1 MTHQEISEEL
11 TALVQLDVDAVV
23 AYDRAISA
31 IGTGE
36 VATQLATFR
45 LDHQRHVLELSQ
57 AMLDLGLRPPDA
69 RPDVKGS
76 LLGGLTGLRA
86 RLGTEQALAAMRSN
100 EQLTTSSYARALAKP
115 FPDPILEIVRRGAS
129 DEQRH
134 LSWIER
140 ALDGRIW
147 EGAGAQP

>member
-1 MTHQEISEEL
+1 MTHQEIQEEL
-11 TALVQLDVDAVV
+11 SALVQLDVDAVV

-31 IGTGE
+31 IGQGE
-36 VATQLATFR
+36 VAAQLGTFR

-57 AMLDLGLRPPDA
+57 AMLDLGLPMPA
-69 RPDVKGS
+69 AQPDVKGA

-86 RLGTEQALAAMRSN
+86 RLGTEQALVAMRSN

-115 FPDPILEIVRRGAS
+115 FPEAILEAVRRGAA

-134 LSWIER
+134 LAWIER
-140 ALDGRIW
+140 AIDGRIW
-147 EGAGAQP
+147 EGAGAAP